1 MYLTL
6 EELQNKARKKDDMT
20 NEALEHEVDLATT
33 ALTQAITALEV
44 AATDARDAKAAL
56 DNAEAEAWMNDL
68 VIGSNDT
75 KRKLWLRDNFAPQY
89 KAMDDAE
96 RAKAVAQYHY
106 DIAKA
111 EMDRVK
117 LIVALRT
124 A

>member
-1 MYLTL
+1 MNETL
-6 EELQNKARKKDDMT
+6 SDIVN
-20 NEALEHEVDLATT
+20 T
-33 ALTQAITALEV
+33 AAIGLSEAITALDA

-89 KAMDDAE
+89 KALDDAE

-106 DIAKA
+106 DIAKV

-117 LIVALRT
+117 LIVAIHT
-124 A
+124 ARM